1 MKIFA
6 AAMNYRAPGATK
18 EDKPAHEPVVFIK
31 PDTAVLRDGRPFFL
45 PDFSEEVVF
54 ETEVVVKINRLG
66 KNIEERFAHRYYNEV
81 TVGIDFTAQ
90 DLLRRYRDEG
100 LPWEMA
106 KAFDA
111 SAVLGTFVPLSEMG
125 QDINGLSFRLEINGL
140 EMQTGSTAEMVH
152 STDALIAYISR
163 FCTLKTGDLI
173 YTGTPAGVAPVKR
186 EDHLVAF
193 LEGRPLLDFFVR

>member
-1 MKIFA
+1 
-6 AAMNYRAPGATK
+6 MNYRSPNATGEEGTK
-18 EDKPAHEPVVFIK
+18 HEPVVFAK

-45 PDFSEEVVF
+45 PDFSEEVAF

-66 KNIEERFAHRYYNEV
+66 KNIEERFAHRYYSEV

-90 DLLRRYRDEG
+90 DLLRRYRAEG

-111 SAVLGTFVPLSEMG
+111 SAVLGTFVPLTELG
-125 QDINGLSFRLEINGL
+125 GNINNLAFHLEINGINVQQGL
-140 EMQTGSTAEMVH
+140 TADMVH
-152 STDALIAYISR
+152 STDALIAYVSR

-193 LEGRPLLDFFVR
+193 LEGRPLLDCFIR